1 MIEDTLE
8 FKAQARS
15 LAEAGRLWAARGW
28 TPTGVGHFSARL
40 NEQQILI
47 TAPGL
52 DKGRLDDNGFMVV
65 DLDGHVL
72 SADQEP
78 AAETF
83 LHIVMYRRNPGIGA
97 VLHAHSAHATALS
110 RAFPQGLVL
119 EDYEALKT
127 LPSAGTEQTA
137 TTLPVFQDTADMRR
151 LATQVDD
158 CMARNP
164 ELAGYLIAGH
174 GLYTWGASVEAAM
187 RYAETFEFLLECEM
201 LSRTLNR

>member
-8 FKAQARS
+8 FKAQARA
-15 LAEAGRLWAARGW
+15 LAEAGRLCAMRGW
-28 TPTGVGHFSARL
+28 IPTSVGHFSARL
-40 NEQQILI
+40 NEQQIVI

-52 DKGRLDDNGFMVV
+52 DKGRLDDSGFMVV

-72 SADQEP
+72 SGDQEP

-97 VLHAHSAHATALS
+97 VLHSHSAQATALS

-119 EDYEALKT
+119 EHYEALKQ
-127 LPSAGTEQTA
+127 LPSAGPGPTA
-137 TTLPVFQDTADMRR
+137 TAVPVFQNTTDMPR
-151 LATQVDD
+151 LASQVDD
-158 CMARNP
+158 CMARHP

-174 GLYTWGASVEAAM
+174 GLYTWGTSVEAAM
-187 RYAETFEFLLECEM
+187 RHAETFEFLFQCEV
-201 LSRTLNR
+201 LSRTLDR